1 MLGSG
6 FHVTHSPAASFCLR
20 DRSGVVDALKRLEGV
35 RLGQA
40 VLCRYRQPVAA
51 SQHENIAVVPLM

>member
-1 MLGSG
+1 
-6 FHVTHSPAASFCLR
+6 VTHSPAASFCLR